1 MFVIRRIHKYLGIAV
16 AVLLLISAVT
26 GFLRANYVWYWKPGY
41 KQHKHP
47 IAEDSKYIQAPG
59 INISELENII
69 AQRGGDAQIKRIELL
84 NLCGRLLYKVRSDNG
99 VLMVDAMTGELLTPI
114 SEDFAMEI
122 ATQYVSGSFPVN
134 NITDLRD
141 YVPFKGRN
149 PHQVYSV
156 NFDDN
161 GNTEIY
167 VDKYSGDVVEELDN
181 QRRFAQFV
189 VNLHDFNFLNLKRTL
204 LCILGL
210 SLVSLS
216 VSGIFLF
223 CRNSR

>member
-1 MFVIRRIHKYLGIAV
+1 MFVIRQIHKYLGISV

-26 GFLRANYVWYWKPGY
+26 GFLRANYVWYWKPDY

-47 IAEDSKYIQAPG
+47 ITEYSRYIQAPG
-59 INISELENII
+59 IGISELETII
-69 AQRGGDAQIKRIELL
+69 VKKGGVAKIKRIELL
-84 NLCGRLLYKVRSDNG
+84 NLCGKLLYKAYVDNN
-99 VLMVDAMTGELLTPI
+99 VLMLDAMTGELLTPI
-114 SEDFAMEI
+114 SKDFAIEI
-122 ATQYVSGSFPVN
+122 ATQYVSGSFPVK

-141 YVPFKGRN
+141 YVPFKGHN
-149 PHQVYSV
+149 PHQVYRV

-161 GNTEIY
+161 GNTEIFI
-167 VDKYSGDVVEELDN
+167 DKYSGDVVEELDN
-181 QRRFAQFV
+181 QRRFAHFV

-204 LCILGL
+204 LCILGF